1 MGKARWVVDETPGLI
16 PVWSS
21 SGVSAG
27 IDVTFAFIK
36 MLYGEEVAVS
46 VANVMEYDRHS
57 DNKWDPF
64 ADVWGVEGR
73 V

>member
-1 MGKARWVVDETPGLI
+1 M
-16 PVWSS
+16 WSS

-36 MLYGEEVAVS
+36 MLYGAEIAES

-57 DNKWDPF
+57 DDKWDPF
-64 ADVWGVEGR
+64 ADVWG
-73 V
+73 